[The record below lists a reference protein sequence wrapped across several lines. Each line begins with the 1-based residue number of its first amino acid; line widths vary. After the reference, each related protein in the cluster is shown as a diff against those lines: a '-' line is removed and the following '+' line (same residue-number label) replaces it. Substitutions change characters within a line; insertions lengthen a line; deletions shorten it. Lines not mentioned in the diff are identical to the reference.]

1 MDEGNYHTRRLLM
14 KGVVC
19 FFSVEFTF
27 SLCKSL
33 QDVSQHESSSQ
44 MLACVLSLLSLLNYK
59 ESSYV
64 TMYPLY
70 GSLLQQPEIGKDTLY
85 TCLICQPG
93 NKRANAIGCLF
104 SLLSSVCVCT
114 YTHTH
119 TLTHTHLYFVD
130 VHVRTH
136 VSKPEDS
143 LVAISI
149 QPSARE

>member
-1 MDEGNYHTRRLLM
+1 M

-93 NKRANAIGCLF
+93 NKRANAIRMFVFFAQFC
-104 SLLSSVCVCT
+104 VCVHVHT
-114 YTHTH
+114 YTHTY
-119 TLTHTHLYFVD
+119 THTFIFCRCACKDTCVKARGQPSGHS
-130 VHVRTH
+130 HT
-136 VSKPEDS
+136 
-143 LVAISI
+143 AISQGI
-149 QPSARE
+149 K